1 MRTGI
6 DRNRRTERPGAEP
19 TIVECDGLAGDGRGI
34 HDDVRKLR
42 LEAVR
47 VFARDPLAIALADA
61 RCDLGR
67 LDVLGP
73 CAGRAPLPFM
83 AQGEIDERPR
93 LWVDT
98 VTFRELGASTGEIV
112 RGHELAT

>member
-1 MRTGI
+1 
-6 DRNRRTERPGAEP
+6 
-19 TIVECDGLAGDGRGI
+19 
-34 HDDVRKLR
+34 
-42 LEAVR
+42 
-47 VFARDPLAIALADA
+47 
-61 RCDLGR
+61 
-67 LDVLGP
+67 
-73 CAGRAPLPFM
+73 M